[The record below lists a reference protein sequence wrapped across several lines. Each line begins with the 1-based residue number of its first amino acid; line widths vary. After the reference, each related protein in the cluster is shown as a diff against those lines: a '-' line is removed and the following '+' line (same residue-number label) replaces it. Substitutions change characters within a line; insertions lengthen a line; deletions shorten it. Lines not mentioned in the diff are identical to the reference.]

1 MANLGKEKT
10 IEQIKAELASL
21 SPEERAKRLK
31 KAREMLEEKKQIVLN
46 NKKVKN
52 KMQNLT
58 KTKTTKKILAE
69 DLPNRIRPLTAQEKK
84 ELIEHP
90 EGKLKNDFDVAVKIY
105 EITVINGGDATFSG
119 IVEEF
124 DKLGVEKNEV
134 SKNLDKLFDLCIV
147 DGHWTKD
154 EKTKT
159 WKRTFTISDESLPLI
174 ESIYNKKVQT
184 SKQNITK
191 QEKQL

>member
-1 MANLGKEKT
+1 MAKIITVKPKT
-10 IEQIKAELASL
+10 
-21 SPEERAKRLK
+21 AK
-31 KAREMLEEKKQIVLN
+31 
-46 NKKVKN
+46 
-52 KMQNLT
+52 
-58 KTKTTKKILAE
+58 
-69 DLPNRIRPLTAQEKK
+69 DLPNRIWPLTEQEKK

-105 EITVINGGDATFSG
+105 EMTVINGGDATFSG

-124 DKLGVEKNEV
+124 AKLGVEKNEV

-159 WKRTFTISDESLPLI
+159 WMRTFTISDEALPLI
-174 ESIYNKKVQT
+174 ESIYNERVQT
-184 SKQNITK
+184 SKQNIAE